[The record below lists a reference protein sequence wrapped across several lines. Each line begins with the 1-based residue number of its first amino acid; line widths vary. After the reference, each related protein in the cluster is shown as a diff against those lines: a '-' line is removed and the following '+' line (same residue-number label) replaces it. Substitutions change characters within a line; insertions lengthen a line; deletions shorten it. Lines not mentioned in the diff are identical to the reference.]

1 MEIKC
6 PRHGY
11 DLSIEH
17 SKLKLSG
24 ELTPVVFGICPE
36 CRNRY
41 INRALVMSA
50 SIFTIAET
58 RYEYLPALGKAFP
71 YDPVAEKKMAIEEEQ
86 RRKQEMQ
93 RNAQKTKKQERA
105 TRKRK
110 VAAAAKKAALK
121 KNPHATFRPAYAI
134 RCEKIPASC
143 PSCREKLVSM
153 RFFKRGVTENKG
165 WCCVECSKVYLLNSQ
180 DKERNGPDRKEN
192 GNNKIELPESIVDV
206 PASAI
211 VVATMY
217 MRENGQIGMIAI
229 VSDQQEQDSKRGIY
243 WVGRTLPSMVLSAI
257 QTGRVI
263 FEYNGKSYEIKNYTT
278 YSSAKKY
285 FDVIGRFCNR
295 EAPQEVFVFSQKNI
309 AIYQS
314 GSYEV
319 VTAMVP
325 CANRNVPVPITVY
338 YEKAT
343 KRYFMNEESYVV
355 ARKNYGLP
363 YLRLCV
369 AAASDTNGVYGE
381 LKEHSE
387 LNLLG
392 YSVGINGLD
401 FETRRKLLS
410 NVIDSGV
417 LGKPEIINHLEW
429 LIHTRKNMANME
441 NAIAEWRED
450 LRFVSQ
456 YKMQKQRSIWVGAF
470 KAGSI

>member
-1 MEIKC
+1 MFYK
-6 PRHGY
+6 
-11 DLSIEH
+11 
-17 SKLKLSG
+17 
-24 ELTPVVFGICPE
+24 
-36 CRNRY
+36 
-41 INRALVMSA
+41 
-50 SIFTIAET
+50 
-58 RYEYLPALGKAFP
+58 
-71 YDPVAEKKMAIEEEQ
+71 
-86 RRKQEMQ
+86 
-93 RNAQKTKKQERA
+93 
-105 TRKRK
+105 
-110 VAAAAKKAALK
+110 
-121 KNPHATFRPAYAI
+121 
-134 RCEKIPASC
+134 
-143 PSCREKLVSM
+143 
-153 RFFKRGVTENKG
+153 
-165 WCCVECSKVYLLNSQ
+165 
-180 DKERNGPDRKEN
+180 
-192 GNNKIELPESIVDV
+192 
-206 PASAI
+206 
-211 VVATMY
+211 
-217 MRENGQIGMIAI
+217 
-229 VSDQQEQDSKRGIY
+229 
-243 WVGRTLPSMVLSAI
+243 
-257 QTGRVI
+257 
-263 FEYNGKSYEIKNYTT
+263 
-278 YSSAKKY
+278 
-285 FDVIGRFCNR
+285 
-295 EAPQEVFVFSQKNI
+295 KNI